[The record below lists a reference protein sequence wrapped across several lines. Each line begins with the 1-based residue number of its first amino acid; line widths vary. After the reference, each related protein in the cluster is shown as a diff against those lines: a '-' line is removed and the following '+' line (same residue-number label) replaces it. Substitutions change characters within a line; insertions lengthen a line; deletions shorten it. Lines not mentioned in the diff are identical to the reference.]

1 MKIYNNLTKPIKRP
15 TDFYEILLPGKPEKG
30 VEVSDVGW
38 EVYPDGLYDL
48 LKRVDRDYEHPLIY
62 ITENGMACKDENIV
76 DKVVQDD
83 DRLSYLQRYFEA
95 ASRAI
100 NEGVNLKG
108 YFVWSLMD
116 NFEWVEG
123 YSKRFGII
131 RVEYETQERMWKKSS
146 LWYRDV
152 IAKNGFDFQS

>member
-1 MKIYNNLTKPIKRP
+1 MIRNI
-15 TDFYEILLPGKPEKG
+15 ILDLGNVLLNFKPEKF
-30 VEVSDVGW
+30 
-38 EVYPDGLYDL
+38 L
-48 LKRVDRDYEHPLIY
+48 LRY
-62 ITENGMACKDENIV
+62 TKDENIV

-100 NEGVNLKG
+100 NEGVNLKD

-116 NFEWVEG
+116 NFEWLWG

-131 RVEYETQERMWKKSS
+131 RVDYETQERMWKKSA

-152 IAKNGFDFQS
+152 IENNGFGFK